1 MPDSIALLAQA
12 DAQLDLHRA
21 RDFKGRG
28 VVEIG
33 QGSHQAQPSELHKEV
48 GLNAK
53 LVAVKVQVGVESAH
67 VHVDQ
72 RLAPLVVWAG
82 FGVSRLVPDQVG
94 QGHQLDVVVMLAQ
107 PAARAQLA
115 SR

>member
-12 DAQLDLHRA
+12 DAQFDLHRA

-33 QGSHQAQPSELHKEV
+33 QRSHQAQPSELHKEI

-72 RLAPLVVWAG
+72 RLAPLVVRSANEVTDEIDA
-82 FGVSRLVPDQVG
+82 FVRQARRKP
-94 QGHQLDVVVMLAQ
+94 Q
-107 PAARAQLA
+107 P
-115 SR
+115 